1 MVKVQELHPEDSPKE
16 VNERMASYTVVS
28 APRARDDLGLF
39 DDLVDRDAF
48 DEQLAAV
55 GHPAV
60 APQRMASILGTRLSQ
75 GEAGS
80 PSLQIAP
87 SLRRLAS
94 VDAPDRAS
102 LRGLWHSTS
111 WIKDEE
117 DRMVQQ
123 EIARRE
129 RVLKGLGGSPS

>member
-1 MVKVQELHPEDSPKE
+1 MQELHPEDGPEEVKE
-16 VNERMASYTVVS
+16 RVGSYTLVS
-28 APRARDDLGLF
+28 AARVRDDLGLF

-60 APQRMASILGTRLSQ
+60 APQRMASILGTRASQ
-75 GEAGS
+75 EAAGTL
-80 PSLQIAP
+80 PLQIAP
-87 SLRRLAS
+87 SLRRGMSAV
-94 VDAPDRAS
+94 VDSSDRAS

-117 DRMVQQ
+117 DRLVQQ

-129 RVLKGLGGSPS
+129 RVLKELGGLS